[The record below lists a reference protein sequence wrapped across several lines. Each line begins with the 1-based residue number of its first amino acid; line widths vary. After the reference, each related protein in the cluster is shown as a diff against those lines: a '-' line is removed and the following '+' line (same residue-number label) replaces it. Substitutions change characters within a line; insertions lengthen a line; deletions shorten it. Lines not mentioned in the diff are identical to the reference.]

1 MLTKTKKSK
10 ISTED
15 NQITCKIKFRL
26 NFTIYLFFQKLSNN
40 YKTTIS
46 LGKIC
51 YLKKKYSPPSAFFST
66 CRFKQCELGNEKY
79 EIE

>member
-1 MLTKTKKSK
+1 MQTLIKKIVKKYFGVYASKGAKEINRTIMLTKTIKSK

-26 NFTIYLFFQKLSNN
+26 NFTIYLFFWKLSNN
-40 YKTTIS
+40 YETTIS

-51 YLKKKYSPPSAFFST
+51 YLK
-66 CRFKQCELGNEKY
+66 
-79 EIE
+79 